1 MRGPAIALRFGRDDG
16 IQGRVRGWA
25 DWKKLAHSGHLGADL
40 AGIVFEGLVATLVL
54 FYLRHRSP
62 PSSAP

>member
-1 MRGPAIALRFGRDDG
+1 VAFVRIVAMSLLAYLVGRCA
-16 IQGRVRGWA
+16 W

-40 AGIVFEGLVATLVL
+40 AGIIFEGLVATLVL
-54 FYLRHRSP
+54 FYLRHRST